1 MKKALVA
8 VDGSEYSKYAVEYT
22 ADLLNKE
29 GWEVIVLHVIPTLE
43 EFGIESV
50 APPSLVEAL
59 LNELR
64 ENAKKI
70 VEDAAKVFR
79 EKGFKVETLIKEGH
93 VGKTIVET
101 AEEIDADLIAMGTR
115 GLSGIKAL
123 ILGSVARYVTNH
135 AHCPVLVV
143 RKKERVKR

>member
-70 VEDAAKVFR
+70 VEDAAKVFK

>member
-1 MKKALVA
+1 MKKVLVP

-22 ADLLNKE
+22 ADLINKE
-29 GWEVIVLHVIPTLE
+29 NWEVIVLHVIPSLE

-50 APPSLVEAL
+50 APPALVEQL
-59 LNELR
+59 LQELR

-70 VEDAAKVFR
+70 VEEAADVFR
-79 EKGFKVETLIKEGH
+79 QKGFKVQTMVKEGH

-101 AEEIDADLIAMGTR
+101 AKELDVDLIAMGTR
-115 GLSGIKAL
+115 GLSGLKAL
-123 ILGSVARYVTNH
+123 ILGSVARYVANH

-143 RKKERVKR
+143 RKKEKGGK

>member
-1 MKKALVA
+1 MKKALIA

-22 ADLLNKE
+22 SDLLDKE
-29 GWEVIVLHVIPTLE
+29 KWEVIVLHVIPSLE
-43 EFGIESV
+43 EISIESV

-64 ENAKKI
+64 ENAKRI
-70 VEDAAKVFR
+70 VGDAADVFK
-79 EKGFKVETLIKEGH
+79 EKGFKVNTLIKEGH

-101 AEEIDADLIAMGTR
+101 ADELDVDLVAMGTR
-115 GLSGIKAL
+115 GLSGIQAL
-123 ILGSVARYVTNH
+123 ILGSVARYVANH

-143 RKKERVKR
+143 RRKERVEH

>member
-8 VDGSEYSKYAVEYT
+8 VDGSEYSKYAVEYVS
-22 ADLLNKE
+22 DLLNKDS
-29 GWEVIVLHVIPTLE
+29 WEVVVLHVIPSME

-50 APPSLVEAL
+50 APPSLVAQL
-59 LNELR
+59 LEELK

-70 VEDAAKVFR
+70 VEESAKVFQD
-79 EKGFKVETLIKEGH
+79 KGFKVSTLIKEGH

-101 AEEIDADLIAMGTR
+101 AKELDADLIALGTR
-115 GLSGIKAL
+115 GLSGIKAI
-123 ILGSVARYVTNH
+123 ILGSVARYVANH

-143 RKKERVKR
+143 RKKGA

>member
-22 ADLLNKE
+22 SDLLDKE
-29 GWEVIVLHVIPTLE
+29 KWEVIILHVIPTLE

-50 APPSLVEAL
+50 APPSLIEAL

-64 ENAKKI
+64 ENAKRI
-70 VEDAAKVFR
+70 VEDAAKVFK
-79 EKGFKVETLIKEGH
+79 EKGFKVETMIKEGH

-143 RKKERVKR
+143 RKKEVKR